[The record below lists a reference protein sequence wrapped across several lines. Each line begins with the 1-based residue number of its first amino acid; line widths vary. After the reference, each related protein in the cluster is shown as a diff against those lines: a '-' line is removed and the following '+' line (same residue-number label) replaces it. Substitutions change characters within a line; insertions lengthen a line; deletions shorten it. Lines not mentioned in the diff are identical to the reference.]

1 MTTIASLFFPK
12 AAKQQFHEAEP
23 REIVAA
29 DRDNQFD
36 IVRTVSKYI
45 FFL

>member
-12 AAKQQFHEAEP
+12 AAKQQFHEVKP
-23 REIVAA
+23 REIVPAE
-29 DRDNQFD
+29 RDNQFD
-36 IVRTVSKYI
+36 IVRTVSKFI